1 MFSGRRRERH
11 DIGRFARK
19 VGRNGRSAGEDRACR
34 LLDCVSELDSDGI
47 DSDLGSMFVGSNH
60 FLLSRVWLCFA
71 GSGLDGDDSSFGDKA
86 GAPSASLGAIQSLG
100 GTIGGSMV
108 ALIGGSIYRAMPVA
122 MIAGGVVA
130 LTLSLSLGAVDHTEI
145 RA

>member
-1 MFSGRRRERH
+1 LIALASS
-11 DIGRFARK
+11 IAI
-19 VGRNGRSAGEDRACR
+19 
-34 LLDCVSELDSDGI
+34 GI

-71 GSGLDGDDSSFGDKA
+71 GYGLDGDDSSFGDKA
-86 GAPSASLGAIQSLG
+86 GAASASLGAIQSLG

-130 LTLSLSLGAVDHTEI
+130 LTLSLSLGAVVTAQKYAPEP
-145 RA
+145 A